1 MLAHRVRLMRSS
13 IQSRVNARQSSAR
26 SISARIALRA
36 ESAPAIDVK
45 MDSFT
50 TRGQGHANLTQAV

>member
-1 MLAHRVRLMRSS
+1 MLAHRVRSMRSS
-13 IQSRVNARQSSAR
+13 TQSRDNARQSSAR

-36 ESAPAIDVK
+36 VSDPAIDVK

-50 TRGQGHANLTQAV
+50 TRGQGHANLTQVV